1 MKRIFDFTWY
11 KNEKYGQPMQRT
23 NRVMVV
29 SNGDIGQAAKAAT
42 NVFTKNFGNL
52 KRNTIISIQ
61 EINEKGEKVGEP
73 IIPQDETSIIPASVG
88 R

>member
-1 MKRIFDFTWY
+1 MKKFLFTWHE
-11 KNEKYGQPMQRT
+11 NVRYGEPMVRT
-23 NRVMVV
+23 NLVTVNA
-29 SNGDIGQAAKAAT
+29 SGDVGQAAKAAT

-52 KRNTIISIQ
+52 KRTTIISIQ

-73 IIPQDETSIIPASVG
+73 IVPQDETSIVPIG

>member
-1 MKRIFDFTWY
+1 MKRIFDFTWHE
-11 KNEKYGQPMQRT
+11 NVRFGQPMVRT
-23 NRVMVV
+23 NRVMVA
-29 SNGDIGQAAKAAT
+29 SNGDVGQAAKAAT

-52 KRNTIISIQ
+52 KRTTIISIQ

-73 IIPQDETSIIPASVG
+73 IVPQDATSIVPTG

>member
-11 KNEKYGQPMQRT
+11 KNVKYGEPMVRT
-23 NRVMVV
+23 NRIMVA
-29 SNGDIGQAAKAAT
+29 NDGDVGRAAKAAT

-52 KRNTIISIQ
+52 KKNTIISIQ

-73 IIPQDETSIIPASVG
+73 IVPQGETSIVPTG

>member
-1 MKRIFDFTWY
+1 MRNFLFTWHE
-11 KNEKYGQPMQRT
+11 NVRYGKPMVRT
-23 NRVMVV
+23 NLVTVNA
-29 SNGDIGQAAKAAT
+29 SGEIGQVAKAAT

-52 KRNTIISIQ
+52 KRNTIVSIQ

-73 IIPQDETSIIPASVG
+73 IVPQDETSIIPTG

>member
-1 MKRIFDFTWY
+1 MMKRIFDFTWHENV
-11 KNEKYGQPMQRT
+11 KFGQPMVRT
-23 NRVMVV
+23 NRVMVA
-29 SNGDIGQAAKAAT
+29 SKGDVGQAAKAAT

-52 KRNTIISIQ
+52 KKTTIISIQ

-73 IIPQDETSIIPASVG
+73 IVPQDETSIVPIG

>member
-1 MKRIFDFTWY
+1 MRKFLFTWHE
-11 KNEKYGQPMQRT
+11 NVRYGEPMVRT
-23 NRVMVV
+23 NLVTASVNT
-29 SNGDIGQAAKAAT
+29 SDIGQAAKAAT

-61 EINEKGEKVGEP
+61 EVDEKGNKVGEP
-73 IIPQDETSIIPASVG
+73 IVPQEDTSIVPTG

>member
-1 MKRIFDFTWY
+1 MKKFLFTWHE
-11 KNEKYGQPMQRT
+11 NVRYGEPMVRT
-23 NRVMVV
+23 NLVTVNA
-29 SNGDIGQAAKAAT
+29 SGDVGQAAKAAT

-52 KRNTIISIQ
+52 KRTTIISIQ

-73 IIPQDETSIIPASVG
+73 IVPQDKTSIVPIG

>member
-11 KNEKYGQPMQRT
+11 ENVRFGQLMVRT
-23 NRVMVV
+23 YRVMVA
-29 SNGDIGQAAKAAT
+29 SNNGDVGQAAKAAT

-52 KRNTIISIQ
+52 KRTTIVSIQ
-61 EINEKGEKVGEP
+61 EIDEKGEKVGEP
-73 IIPQDETSIIPASVG
+73 IVPQDDTSIVPTG

>member
-11 KNEKYGQPMQRT
+11 ENVRFGQPKVRT
-23 NRVMVV
+23 NRVMVA
-29 SNGDIGQAAKAAT
+29 SNNSDIGQAAKAAT

-52 KRNTIISIQ
+52 KRTTIVSIQ

-73 IIPQDETSIIPASVG
+73 IIPQDDTSIVPTG
-88 R
+88 K

>member
-1 MKRIFDFTWY
+1 MKKFLFTWHE
-11 KNEKYGQPMQRT
+11 NVRYGEPMVRT
-23 NRVMVV
+23 NLVTVNV
-29 SNGDIGQAAKAAT
+29 SGDVGQAAKAAT

-52 KRNTIISIQ
+52 KRTTIISIQ

-73 IIPQDETSIIPASVG
+73 IVPQDETSIVPIG

>member
-1 MKRIFDFTWY
+1 MKRLFDFTWHE
-11 KNEKYGQPMQRT
+11 NVRFGQPMIRT
-23 NRVMVV
+23 NRVMVA
-29 SNGDIGQAAKAAT
+29 SNGDVGQAAKAAT

-52 KRNTIISIQ
+52 KRTTIVSIQ

-73 IIPQDETSIIPASVG
+73 IVPQDETSIVPIG

>member
-1 MKRIFDFTWY
+1 MKRIFDFTWHE
-11 KNEKYGQPMQRT
+11 NVRFGQPMIRT
-23 NRVMVV
+23 NRVMVA
-29 SNGDIGQAAKAAT
+29 SNGDVGQAAKAAT

-52 KRNTIISIQ
+52 KRTTIVSIQ

-73 IIPQDETSIIPASVG
+73 IVPQDETSIVPTG

>member
-1 MKRIFDFTWY
+1 MKKFLFTWHENVRY
-11 KNEKYGQPMQRT
+11 CEPMVRT
-23 NRVMVV
+23 NLVTVNA
-29 SNGDIGQAAKAAT
+29 SGDVGQAAKAAT

-52 KRNTIISIQ
+52 KRTTIISIQ

-73 IIPQDETSIIPASVG
+73 IVPQDETSIVPIG

>member
-1 MKRIFDFTWY
+1 MKRIFDFTWHENV
-11 KNEKYGQPMQRT
+11 KFGQPMVRT
-23 NRVMVV
+23 NRVMIAGK
-29 SNGDIGQAAKAAT
+29 GDIGQDAKATT

-52 KRNTIISIQ
+52 RKNTIVSIQ

-73 IIPQDETSIIPASVG
+73 IIPQDNTSIIPTG